1 MIALFAIGLDLGVKQ
16 HALIDKPLDAWSG
29 VAGDEGDRMAIAEA
43 RAGDQRIF
51 DMGFNT
57 VRLIENG
64 GNPALR
70 VERRTFADRPF
81 TQHGHRTVLRQA
93 QRKGR
98 PAAPLPII
106 NTSQEKSGVVFIV
119 FV

>member
-1 MIALFAIGLDLGVKQ
+1 MVWRCWRRRRP
-16 HALIDKPLDAWSG
+16 H
-29 VAGDEGDRMAIAEA
+29 GDRKAC
-43 RAGDQRIF
+43 AGDQGIF
-51 DMGFNT
+51 DMGFNA
-57 VRLIENG
+57 VGFIKNG

-70 VERRTFADRPF
+70 VERRTFADRAF
-81 TQHGHRTVLRQA
+81 AQHGTELCSARRSA
-93 QRKGR
+93 RDK